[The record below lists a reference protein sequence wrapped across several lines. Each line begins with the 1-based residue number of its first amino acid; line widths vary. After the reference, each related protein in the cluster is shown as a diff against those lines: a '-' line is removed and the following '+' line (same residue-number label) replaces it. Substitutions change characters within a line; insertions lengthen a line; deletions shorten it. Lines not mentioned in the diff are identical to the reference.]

1 MVRALEL
8 AIEALRNLPASDQE
22 RIGRQVLTYV
32 EKLQRLRI
40 DIAQGASA
48 LDEQAG
54 VPLDIDDFLRRQNE
68 RHVRT

>member
-54 VPLDIDDFLRRQNE
+54 VSLDIDDFLRRQNE